1 MKPDFLF
8 EISWEACNKVGGIYA
23 VLQSKAARMVE
34 HYGETYMLL
43 GPFFNS
49 EKLKGEFE
57 ETAAPEEW
65 KADSLALAN
74 EGIKLHWGEWLIE
87 GYPRVCLIDV
97 AEFLRETNGIKQ
109 KLWEYYQIDSLNA
122 PDDFNHPIVWGWAC
136 GKALEIFASK
146 LKDKKIV
153 AHIHEWLAAGA
164 LLYVASAKVNI
175 KTVFTTHATVMGR
188 TIAEQGLPLYEHIS
202 DIDTLKE
209 AYRYGVAAKHLTE
222 KSAAKYANALTT
234 VSEITAREVEHFLE
248 RKPDIILPNG
258 LDLKKYP
265 TMEEIAV
272 KHHTYR
278 ERMREFLLYYFLPY
292 YEIDIPN
299 TLFYFISGRYEM
311 ENKGIDVFIKALGKV
326 NNSLK
331 KEKKSKTIITFLFI
345 PTGVGGINGEIIENR
360 EHFNDIKRIFDEAH
374 DTTSGNLLYG
384 VIAGKELGSEFLLG
398 KEQSHALEMK
408 IKKLKKTGA
417 PPTHTHD
424 LMNRNDR
431 ILNLLREVSLV
442 NQVADRVK
450 VIYYPVYI
458 SGGDGLLNL
467 DYEQVIMG
475 SHFGIFPSSYE
486 PWGYTPLE
494 TAALGVASLTTD
506 MAGFG
511 EFIGNIEDKE
521 TRDELK
527 GIYVLERY
535 KKSEDE
541 VIQKLADIM
550 IDYAKLS
557 REERV
562 ENKLRARR
570 LSEYAD
576 WRELIQYYF
585 DAHKKALA

>member
-87 GYPRVCLIDV
+87 GSPRVCLIDI

-360 EHFNDIKRIFDEAH
+360 EHFNDIKLIFDEAH

-417 PPTHTHD
+417 PPTRTHD

-442 NQVADRVK
+442 NQTADRVK

-576 WRELIQYYF
+576 WRELIKYYF